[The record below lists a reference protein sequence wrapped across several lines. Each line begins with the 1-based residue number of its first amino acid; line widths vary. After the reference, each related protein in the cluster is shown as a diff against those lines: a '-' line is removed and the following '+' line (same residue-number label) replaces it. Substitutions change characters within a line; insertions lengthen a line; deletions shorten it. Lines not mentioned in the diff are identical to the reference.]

1 MAKSKKAQKVQEN
14 VVAEVE
20 VEVKE
25 KPKKKAPTKFAVYVR
40 ENYEKVKDLPNKD
53 RLKKLSEMY
62 KEHKQTNQN

>member
-25 KPKKKAPTKFAVYVR
+25 KPKKKPTKFAVW
-40 ENYEKVKDLPNKD
+40 VKEQYHLVKNLPNKD
-53 RLKKLSEMY
+53 RLKRLSEMY